1 MRRLLTL
8 SAGCL
13 LTLLVGLSCSRDR
26 LSPPEE
32 SQTLTTAQIA
42 QDLTKQRAFYDQM
55 LTMAAQIDT
64 TAALDSMAALISR
77 DPDVSWATNVNTGV
91 NVQWRSGLR
100 GFLVLRTRAQQG
112 PADLIPWAGSSPGG
126 EEAAEGPPVG
136 APARGGPRGSGAAIG
151 GAELAAVPYTVP
163 THRKTLLLAPC
174 YNEFRVWD
182 QSVIDAGKL
191 RLGGAGYD
199 SFAVYKEDQ
208 VTLERLRSIDAGN
221 YGIVRLSS
229 HGAPFPSLTDIQD
242 VYMLTGEVRTP
253 AADSVNIVDLSD
265 GRIGVTEYFGQHL
278 YSINADYFA
287 KYNDFGTSNPLVLL
301 GFCFGYLGGWPSD
314 LRSTS
319 GAGAVVGWDWEVIA
333 GKDAG
338 RTEYLLEAMCDS
350 AQTAPTTLQTWYRR
364 IDPSYQEEDR
374 TITLHYSAPDSF
386 ALWQPANFRITEI
399 DPTVGEAGDYVFVYG
414 AGFGSTP
421 GTVNFGPTPASGY
434 GYWFDDRIS
443 AQIPEGLVA
452 GPTPVTVTVGHKT
465 SNAISIFI
473 EDELFSVL
481 HGSHVADF
489 YLNAWHMYDPWD
501 SGSRTTFAH
510 LLQPIRWDGHLFFG
524 GAYDGT
530 AERRTRLE
538 VYGSVGT
545 DGRSV
550 SFEYVYADTLFSGG
564 VRTEEFKKARIVNV
578 PFLQLYGGPNYSVYR
593 EAVQAHVEEL
603 QWSRQVFGGGGE
615 VTESGVY
622 LRTDWEAFPADDVL
636 GVRFR

>member
-1 MRRLLTL
+1 MRRLL
-8 SAGCL
+8 SISIQCL
-13 LTLLVGLSCSRDR
+13 LILLVGLSCSRDR

-32 SQTLTTAQIA
+32 SQTLTTAQVA
-42 QDLTKQRAFYDQM
+42 QNLTKQRAFYDQM
-55 LTMAAQIDT
+55 LAMAAQLDT
-64 TAALDSMAALISR
+64 TAALDSMVALVSR

-91 NVQWRSGLR
+91 NIQWKSGLR
-100 GFLVLRTRAQQG
+100 GFLVLRIRAEQG
-112 PADLIPWAGSSPGG
+112 PADLDPWAGVPPGSD
-126 EEAAEGPPVG
+126 AAAGQAG
-136 APARGGPRGSGAAIG
+136 F
-151 GAELAAVPYTVP
+151 AAVPYTVP
-163 THRKTLLLAPC
+163 TNRKTLLLAPC
-174 YNEFRVWD
+174 YDEFRVWD

-191 RLGGAGYD
+191 SLGGAGYD
-199 SFAVYKEDQ
+199 SFIVYKEDQ
-208 VTLERLRSIDAGN
+208 VTLQRLRSVGAGG

-229 HGAPFPSLTDIQD
+229 HGAPFPSTTDIQD
-242 VYMLTGEVRTP
+242 VYVLTGQVRTP
-253 AADSVNIVDLSD
+253 DADSVNIVDLSE

-287 KYNDFGTSNPLVLL
+287 KYNDFGTTNPLLLL

-319 GAGAVVGWDWEVIA
+319 KAGAVVGWDWEVVA

-350 AQTAPTTLQTWYRR
+350 SQTVPTSLQTWYRR
-364 IDPSYQEEDR
+364 IGTSYQEEDR
-374 TITLHYSAPDSF
+374 TITIHYSAPDSF

-399 DPTVGEAGDYVFVYG
+399 DPMVGEAGDYVFVYG
-414 AGFGSTP
+414 AGFGASP
-421 GTVNFGPTPASGY
+421 GIVKFGATPASSY

-443 AQIPEGLVA
+443 AQIPEGLA
-452 GPTPVTVTVGHKT
+452 PGPTPITVTVGQRT

-473 EDELFSVL
+473 EDELFAIL
-481 HGSHVADF
+481 HDSHLADF

-501 SGSRTTFAH
+501 AGRRTTFAH
-510 LLQPIRWDGHLFFG
+510 LLQPITWDGHLFFG
-524 GAYDGT
+524 GGYEVT

-550 SFEYVYADTLFSGG
+550 SFEYVYADTLFAGG
-564 VRTEEFKKARIVNV
+564 GRTEVFKKARIVNV

-593 EAVQAHVEEL
+593 EAVPAHVEDL